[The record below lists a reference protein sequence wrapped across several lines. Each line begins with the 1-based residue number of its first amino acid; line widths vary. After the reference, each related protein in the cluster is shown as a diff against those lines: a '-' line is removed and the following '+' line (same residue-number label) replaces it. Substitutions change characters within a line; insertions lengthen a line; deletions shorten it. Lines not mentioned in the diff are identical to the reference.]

1 MTSLGEEGRPPS
13 GGWPRWWLRRGAAA
27 CALLPLAALFAVLA
41 RLRRLL
47 WDSGWLK
54 PWRAPVPVVVV
65 GNVTAGGSGKTPLVA
80 EIARALRDAGWHPG
94 IVSRGYGR
102 RRGAAGPLPVLPDSA
117 AIDTG
122 DEPLLLR
129 RLCDCPVWVA
139 GNRPAAA
146 RALLREH
153 PQVDVLLSDDGLQ
166 HFALA
171 RDLQLVVLDARGVGN
186 GWPLPAGPLRECP
199 RRPRDA
205 TLGPAQAAAQAPQP
219 FFALR
224 RGAGDVRNLGDG
236 RVLSLAEFRA
246 EHADAAVCAVAAIGH
261 PQQFFAML
269 RDCGLRLARTVAL
282 RDHRE
287 IPGELLRDLPG
298 PVLMT
303 EKDALKCLRGQ
314 PGLERL
320 WAVQLRLDVDP
331 AFIPWLLARVA
342 RAASRSPDGF
352 TSA

>member
-1 MTSLGEEGRPPS
+1 MRSPGTGTDPA

-27 CALLPLAALFAVLA
+27 CALLPLAGLFAMLA

-47 WDSGWLK
+47 WDNGWRHA
-54 PWRAPVPVVVV
+54 WRAPVPVVVV

-80 EIARALRDAGWHPG
+80 AIARALRDAGWHPG

-102 RRGAAGPLPVLPDSA
+102 RHDAADPLPVLPDSA
-117 AIDTG
+117 ASDTG

-129 RLCDCPVWVA
+129 RLCDCPVWV
-139 GNRPAAA
+139 GSDRPAAA

-171 RDLQLVVLDARGVGN
+171 RDLQLVVMDARGVGN

-205 TLGPAQAAAQAPQP
+205 TLGPAQAEARAPQP

-224 RGAGDVRNLGDG
+224 RSAGALRNVGDG
-236 RVLSLAEFRA
+236 RVLSLGEFRA
-246 EHADAAVCAVAAIGH
+246 QYAATPISAVAAIGH

-269 RDCGLRLARTVAL
+269 RDAGLPLARTATV
-282 RDHRE
+282 RDHRD
-287 IPGELLRDLPG
+287 IPEKLLQDLPG
-298 PVLMT
+298 QVLTT
-303 EKDALKCLRGQ
+303 EKDALKCRRGQ

-320 WAVQLRLDVDP
+320 WAVQLRLEVDP
-331 AFIPWLLARVA
+331 AFIPWLLARLR